1 MGSPPEVHSALLAA
15 GPGPG
20 PLLAAAGAWSSLSG
34 EYAAVAQELA
44 AVIGAV
50 ASGQWRGPAADSY
63 AAAHGPYLGWLATAQ
78 ADSAAAAAQCEVAA
92 GAYVSALAAMPTL
105 PELAANHAVH
115 AVLVATNFFG
125 INTVPI
131 AVNEADYARM
141 WVQAATTM
149 ATYEGVAGSAVA
161 SAPHTGPAPQIVA
174 GQGQS
179 TNWLQDF
186 LNKMG
191 ISDGLVAH
199 DPRGGSPLD
208 LAIAQLLK
216 NVGINWDPTGG
227 TLNGHM
233 YDYYANASEPIWYLA
248 RALELL
254 ENFQF
259 SGAQNPTAAIQYML
273 AVALFDW
280 PTHVAQL
287 ATSLSQSAPLL
298 VAAAGAVAAPAGA
311 LGGLGGLAGLAAPP
325 ELAIAAA
332 PVHPV
337 APAVP
342 TVVSSAP
349 GVPAGGVPAGS
360 PPAAAPGP
368 PAAPPPAPAPPP
380 AGVQAFAYPYVVG
393 GGPGCTPRVGTGS
406 GMGAAASAKKKAPEP
421 DAAAVA
427 EQAAT
432 RSAAR
437 RRRRAA
443 RHEHEVIHEVIKV
456 GAEASDHGA
465 GELGF
470 AGSNAKPY
478 VAAVGLTRLAGTLD
492 GATRIP
498 LLPETWRGAGSGEN
512 P

>member
-50 ASGQWRGPAADSY
+50 GSGQWRGTGADSY
-63 AAAHGPYLGWLATAQ
+63 AAAHGPYLGWLAAAE
-78 ADSAAAAAQCEVAA
+78 ADSAAAAVQCEVAA
-92 GAYVSALAAMPTL
+92 SAYVSALAAMPTL

-149 ATYEGVAGSAVA
+149 ATYEAVAGAAVA
-161 SAPHTGPAPQIVA
+161 SAPHTAAAPKIA
-174 GQGQS
+174 ADQGQS
-179 TNWLQDF
+179 TNWLHDF
-186 LNKMG
+186 LDKLG
-191 ISDGLVAH
+191 ISDSLVAH
-199 DPRGGSPLD
+199 DPKGGSPLD
-208 LAIAQLLK
+208 LSIAQLLK

-227 TLNGHM
+227 TLNGHV
-233 YDYYANASEPIWYLA
+233 YDYYANANEPIWYLA

-259 SGAQNPTAAIQYML
+259 SGSQNPTAALQYLL

-287 ATSLSQSAPLL
+287 ATTLSQSAPLL

-311 LGGLGGLAGLAAPP
+311 LGGLGGLAGLAVP
-325 ELAIAAA
+325 EPVVAAA
-332 PVHPV
+332 PVPLS

-349 GVPAGGVPAGS
+349 GVPAAAAPAAAS
-360 PPAAAPGP
+360 PPAAPGP
-368 PAAPPPAPAPPP
+368 PAGPSPAPAPPP

-421 DAAAVA
+421 DSAAVA
-427 EQAAT
+427 AQAAT
-432 RSAAR
+432 RSATR

-443 RHEHEVIHEVIKV
+443 RQDHEVIKV

-470 AGSNAKPY
+470 AGSNAKPD

-492 GATRIP
+492 GATRVP
-498 LLPETWRGAGSGEN
+498 LLPETWRGTGSGDC